1 MDMSKLVRKAHPF
14 AEAIVISVIT
24 ATVAITIPLAILYT
38 TV

>member
-1 MDMSKLVRKAHPF
+1 MSKLARKAHPF